1 VLCIG
6 TVDRAADIRES
17 VRLTEV
23 GWRIWDSGCVPAG
36 RLSVRLPRWIGRP
49 KRLAETSELFTA
61 RKMGDVSAAS
71 FSSHRSGAASSSVWN
86 SGANDTSR
94 GASLRAVRASL
105 HSVRASLEPGVQ
117 SGQIAFVLAVF
128 PFSFE
133 YNVAHRLWLDRVLGE
148 LEGLPLVAGFW
159 SSSWYTS
166 RLIDGLKQRNVALC
180 LYDAPQ
186 GDSSLGDSSCGEES
200 PREVPRGEHMPPAI
214 EVLTADRVYIKLLGR
229 KGNKVSD
236 RAWSEP
242 RCGHAFGYRYTERE
256 LAELVPR
263 IMVWTR
269 EAKSVGMV
277 FANGRWAR
285 ESAALLATLAGRLEE
300 LEETER
306 RGKTSSIR
314 WDAMP
319 LRDDMPLSAGDRENE
334 DGVRRSAVCTGKA
347 LTHTRRVSP

>member
-1 VLCIG
+1 
-6 TVDRAADIRES
+6 
-17 VRLTEV
+17 
-23 GWRIWDSGCVPAG
+23 
-36 RLSVRLPRWIGRP
+36 
-49 KRLAETSELFTA
+49 
-61 RKMGDVSAAS
+61 
-71 FSSHRSGAASSSVWN
+71 
-86 SGANDTSR
+86 
-94 GASLRAVRASL
+94 
-105 HSVRASLEPGVQ
+105 
-117 SGQIAFVLAVF
+117 
-128 PFSFE
+128 
-133 YNVAHRLWLDRVLGE
+133 
-148 LEGLPLVAGFW
+148 
-159 SSSWYTS
+159 
-166 RLIDGLKQRNVALC
+166 
-180 LYDAPQ
+180 
-186 GDSSLGDSSCGEES
+186 
-200 PREVPRGEHMPPAI
+200 MPPAI